1 MTNVVIILLVD
12 INLRNMIYT
21 SKNLL
26 FAVCKLM
33 KLKKCKNVATPCPPK
48 KGKQQQQKEKFL
60 HSSTK
65 NT

>member
-1 MTNVVIILLVD
+1 MTNVAIILLVD
-12 INLRNMIYT
+12 INLRNIDLYT
-21 SKNLL
+21 SKNVL

-33 KLKKCKNVATPCPPK
+33 KLKCNLFYFNLDFRFWKI
-48 KGKQQQQKEKFL
+48 FL